1 MKTDLD
7 WNTPTFL
14 HSKMQ
19 NFCPP
24 LSRADLQSIPAKRR
38 LEAIGQYVNEHL
50 YKQVWEAAAKG
61 KTSYLFVTPTRR
73 PIAFDPNERYKVTP
87 EDIMEGLKETFPG
100 CTIDFT
106 EEWID
111 VRPGVREH
119 RAGIKIDWS

>member
-1 MKTDLD
+1 MSSFKPITR
-7 WNTPTFL
+7 TE
-14 HSKMQ
+14 
-19 NFCPP
+19 
-24 LSRADLQSIPAKRR
+24 LQEIPARIRR
-38 LEAIGQYVNEHL
+38 ETIQRYVGNKV
-50 YKQVWEAAAKG
+50 YNQVQEAAMRG
-61 KTSYLFVTPTRR
+61 RTSYLFVVPPPQLLGVNPT
-73 PIAFDPNERYKVTP
+73 EYKVTP